1 MIRLQNGNSVM
12 LALAASLLSM
22 VAIATLGSPAALA
35 VDTISSKDAP
45 DLTAARAKIKAKDY
59 QAALVE
65 LRTLADT
72 NQHADVYSLLGFSLR
87 QTGDYT
93 TALTFYKKAL
103 DFDANHKGA
112 HEYLGELYLKTGE
125 MDKAKA
131 MLAKLEKL
139 CPTGCEELADLK
151 GDIAEAEAKSAAK
164 TN

>member
-1 MIRLQNGNSVM
+1 M
-12 LALAASLLSM
+12 LRSTLKITLVLVASAFAA
-22 VAIATLGSPAALA
+22 GSALA
-35 VDTISSKDAP
+35 VDTVTTKDAP
-45 DLTAARAKIKAKDY
+45 ELAPVRAKIDAKDWTG
-59 QAALVE
+59 AVADLKK
-65 LRTLADT
+65 LAT
-72 NQHADVYSLLGFSLR
+72 TYQHADVYNLLGYSLR
-87 QTGDYT
+87 NLGDYGQAKT
-93 TALTFYKKAL
+93 YYAKAL
-103 DFDANHKGA
+103 DFDPGHKGA